1 MENVDTDNLDTLVSD
16 GAGNTLYLID
26 AMALAYR
33 AHYIFINRPLIN
45 SKGQNTSAA
54 YGFTNSLLKLIND
67 QEIEHIAVVFDVVG
81 EGGTFREDIYED
93 YKAHRDPP
101 PDDLLENLPYIK
113 EIVRA
118 MDIPVVEMDGV
129 EADDVIGTLA
139 RNAEQDGAKVVIV
152 SPDKDFKQLL
162 SEQVSIYKPARGDQD
177 FEILTDASFRE
188 EMELAPAQFVDMLA
202 LWGDASD
209 NVPGVPLIG
218 EKTSAKLLREY
229 HDIETLIAHAEDVGG
244 KRGQNLQEYADQA
257 RMSKRLVQI
266 KTDLDIALD
275 WHTLLAATPEEDDL
289 REVFEELE
297 FGSLIDRFGINDDE
311 AARDETTDSGATG
324 NGSADASDGDG
335 ALSFDFGPYEEVK
348 AIDPSAVEYGFL
360 QNREELADFAD
371 TLAAQDRYAFD
382 TETTSTD
389 PHYASLVGMSFA
401 WTPREAV
408 YVPTPMPDGTST
420 DDVLEVLGPILERD
434 TTKVAHNMKYD
445 RLVMRRHGVQ
455 IGGPIIDTMVG
466 HYLLAP
472 EETHNLTDVARSVL
486 NYKMVPI
493 TELIGEGASQVSMR
507 DVDVKDAAR
516 YACEDADITLQVADE
531 IEEELG
537 EVDLAEFAHDI
548 EYPLIDVLTDMEAAG
563 IRVDTDVLDAIS
575 KRLAKELDEMESRI
589 FELAGEE
596 FNINSP
602 QQLGVILF
610 EKLGMPVLA
619 KTSTGNPSTKESVL
633 QELSTDH
640 EIPGL
645 VLDWRKTYKLKSTY
659 LDSLGD
665 LVHPETD
672 RIHTSFNQTRT
683 ATGRLSSSDPNLQNI
698 PVRTAVGREI
708 RKAFIPQDG
717 WTLLAADYA
726 QIELRILASMSGDEA
741 MQETFRANGDIHTD
755 AAARV
760 YDIDPDEVTRDQR
773 RKAKEVNY
781 GIPYGVSPWGLAQRL
796 RVPVEEAQELINQ
809 YQKSYPGVSRLL
821 NELVEKARKNKY
833 AETLLGRR
841 RYVPTIDSSNS
852 NQRGFAERVAV
863 NMPIQGTQADMI
875 KIAMNRVHERLTQEG
890 LDSRMLL
897 QVHDELV
904 FELPSNEE
912 EALRT
917 AVEEEMRDALPLD
930 GVPVVVDIDVGDN
943 WLDAH

>member
-1 MENVDTDNLDTLVSD
+1 MENLTSD
-16 GAGNTLYLID
+16 PSNGDGNTLYLID

-33 AHYIFINRPLIN
+33 AHYIFISRPLIN
-45 SKGQNTSAA
+45 SKGQNTSAS

-67 QEIEHIAVVFDVVG
+67 QEIDHIAVVFDVVG

-101 PDDLLENLPYIK
+101 PEELIENLPFIK

-118 MDIPVVEMDGV
+118 MDIPVVEQEGV

-139 RNAEQDGAKVVIV
+139 RNAEADGADVVIV

-162 SEQVSIYKPARGDQD
+162 SEQISIYKPARGDQD
-177 FEILTDASFRE
+177 FEIITDDDFRE
-188 EMELAPAQFVDMLA
+188 EYGLDPIQFIDMLA

-209 NVPGVPLIG
+209 NVPGVPNIG
-218 EKTSAKLLREY
+218 EKTSMKYLKKYYDVEGC
-229 HDIETLIAHAEDVGG
+229 IEAAEEIGG
-244 KRGQNLQEYADQA
+244 KRGQNLVEFADDA
-257 RMSKRLVQI
+257 RMSKNLVRI
-266 KTDLDIALD
+266 KTDLPIQLD
-275 WHTLLAATPEEDDL
+275 WHTLLAATPNTAKI
-289 REVFEELE
+289 EELFETLE
-297 FGSLIDRFGINDDE
+297 FESLLDRVNIGD
-311 AARDETTDSGATG
+311 T
-324 NGSADASDGDG
+324 ADASGDG
-335 ALSFDFGPYEEVK
+335 EAEESGELEFDFGPYEKVEE
-348 AIDPSAVEYGFL
+348 IDADAVDYTFL
-360 QNREELADFAD
+360 QNRDELADFAEA
-371 TLAAQDRYAFD
+371 LSEQERYAFD

-401 WTPREAV
+401 WTEGEAV
-408 YVPTPMPDGTST
+408 YIPTPMPDGTST
-420 DDVLEVLGPILERD
+420 DDVLDMIGPILERD
-434 TTKVAHNMKYD
+434 TTKIAHNMKYD
-445 RLVMRRHGVQ
+445 MLVMRRHGVEL
-455 IGGPIIDTMVG
+455 GGRVVDTMVG

-472 EETHNLTDVARSVL
+472 EENHNLNDVARSLL

-493 TELIGEGASQVSMR
+493 SELIGEGANEVSMR
-507 DVDVKDAAR
+507 DVDVKDAAP
-516 YACEDADITLQVADE
+516 YACEDADITLQVAGVLE
-531 IEEELG
+531 KELKDVG
-537 EVDLAEFAHDI
+537 LDAFAADI
-548 EYPLIDVLTDMEAAG
+548 EYPLVPVLAEMEHIG

-575 KRLAKELDEMESRI
+575 ERLAGELQELEERI
-589 FELAGEE
+589 FEIAGEE

-602 QQLGVILF
+602 QQLGEILF
-610 EKLGMPVLA
+610 EKMDMPVLA

-659 LDSLGD
+659 LDSLGT

-708 RKAFIPQDG
+708 RQAFIPEEG
-717 WTLLAADYA
+717 WNLVAADYA

-741 MQETFRANGDIHTD
+741 MQETFRTGGDIHTD

-760 YDIDPDEVTRDQR
+760 YGIDPDEVTRDQR

-796 RVPVEEAQELINQ
+796 RVPVGEAQDLITQ
-809 YQKSYPGVSRLL
+809 YQKSYSGVSRLL
-821 NELVEKARKNKY
+821 NELVEKARQNKY

-841 RYVPTIDSSNS
+841 RYIPEIDASNS
-852 NQRGFAERVAV
+852 NRRSWAERVAV

-875 KIAMNRVHERLTQEG
+875 KIAMNRLHARMEEEG
-890 LDSRMLL
+890 LTARMLL

-904 FELPSNEE
+904 FETPPDEE
-912 EALRT
+912 EALR
-917 AVEEEMRDALPLD
+917 ALVEQEMSEALPLE
-930 GVPVVVDIDVGDN
+930 GVPVVVDIDSGPN